1 MMTSR
6 LHAVAL
12 FCAMAFGVTGAF
24 AQGVQTGTI
33 RGAIAAVDGSLLPG
47 ATVTITSTSLQGERH
62 TVTESHG
69 AFTFPALPAGD
80 YVVDI
85 VMPGMT
91 SARRQVALPLGG
103 SADVDVRLEV
113 ARVSETVDVTGRT
126 VSAPA
131 GPAVAAN
138 YRHAEIEA
146 LATPRTL
153 TGIAALAPGV
163 TQNGP
168 NAQPTEGQGQVV
180 INGALA
186 YDNAFLL
193 NGVDVNDNIFGWP
206 QNLFVEDAIQET
218 QVLTSGIS
226 AEYGRFSGGV
236 INAVTKSGGNTLSGS
251 YRANFSNDAWST
263 ETPYE
268 ASRSISRRSRLNTV
282 HEFTLGGP
290 VEKDRLWFF
299 LSGHLQR
306 LNTGATL
313 PYTGTVYDT
322 TDSNRRGEAKVTA
335 TVKPGHTL
343 QASALANPREQRN
356 QANFSGGL
364 STIDPAA
371 LSDKRRPNHLLAA
384 NYKGAVS
391 SRVLVEGQ
399 YSEQQFSTDLG
410 GGTSNAIVD
419 SPFLSFDFT
428 RQYNAPFFDRSDPD
442 GRNNRQVT
450 GSVRYFSGSHDL
462 KVGAEWF
469 RSNKVGGNGQ
479 SATGYVFFTDYAT
492 DGAGAPLYDAGGRL
506 MPMFVPG
513 ATQVFHYL
521 ASRGAELNVDNSSL
535 YAQDHW
541 RVNGHV
547 AADLGVRIEHVGSS
561 APATAQAVSTGRAV
575 PRLALSVDPR
585 ANGALVV
592 HGTYGQYSGRYSD
605 ALLSANSPVGH
616 PGEIDGV
623 YVGPAGQGR
632 DFAAGFDPAN
642 YDYDG
647 IYASFPSANV
657 SFADDFASPLTH
669 ELTAGTSLALGR
681 SGSAQAT
688 YIWRR
693 TTNLIEDYIDLSTG
707 TTHIE
712 QDHVDMIVSN
722 RVYANSDTAFRAY
735 QGLLF
740 QARYPVS
747 RDWTVSG
754 HWTVQ
759 LKNEGNYEGEASG
772 QIITSAAGDY
782 PEAFTEAQHYPTGR
796 LASFQRHKV
805 DVWSIYALHFGRF
818 GDASL
823 SGLWRY
829 NSARVYSL
837 RAANQPL
844 TSIQA
849 TMLADVG
856 YVDAPSAQS
865 IYYAAPGSE
874 SFAGYGT
881 VDLSATYD
889 VPVVRS
895 LRPWVKVD
903 LFNALNNQKVISWNT
918 TIRPDASAPRDAL
931 GIRTNYVA
939 GPLFGQ
945 PTGPGNYP
953 APFGGQTG
961 GRTLRMA
968 VGFRF

>member
-1 MMTSR
+1 MTTR
-6 LHAVAL
+6 VHAVAL
-12 FCAMAFGVTGAF
+12 LCAMGFGVTGAL
-24 AQGVQTGTI
+24 AQGVQSGTI
-33 RGAIAAVDGSLLPG
+33 RGTVAAVDGSVLPG
-47 ATVTITSTSLQGERH
+47 ATVTISSTALQGERR
-62 TVTESHG
+62 TTTESHG
-69 AFTFPALPAGD
+69 VYSFPALPPGD
-80 YVVDI
+80 YLVD
-85 VMPGMT
+85 VAMPGM
-91 SARRQVALPLGG
+91 SPARRPVTLPLGG
-103 SADVDVRLEV
+103 SADVDVALGV
-113 ARVSETVDVTGRT
+113 ARVSESVQVTGRAT
-126 VSAPA
+126 SGSP
-131 GPAVAAN
+131 GPSVAAN

-146 LATPRTL
+146 LATPRTV
-153 TGIAALAPGV
+153 TGIASLAPGV

-193 NGVDVNDNIFGWP
+193 NGVDINDNIFGWP
-206 QNLFVEDAIQET
+206 QNLFVEDAIEET

-236 INAVTKSGGNTLSGS
+236 INAITRSGGNSLSGS

-268 ASRSISRRSRLNTV
+268 ASRGISRRSRLNTV

-290 VEKDRLWFF
+290 VEKERVWFF
-299 LSGHLQR
+299 LSGRLQR
-306 LNTGATL
+306 LNTSGTL
-313 PYTGTVYDT
+313 PFTGIVYDT
-322 TDSNRRGEAKVTA
+322 TDINRRGEAKITA

-371 LSDKRRPNHLLAA
+371 LSDKRRPNHLLTA
-384 NYKGAVS
+384 NYKAALN

-399 YSEQQFSTDLG
+399 YSEQQFATDLG
-410 GGTSNAIVD
+410 GGSSSAIVD
-419 SPFLSFDFT
+419 SPFLSFDFS
-428 RQYNAPFFDRSDPD
+428 RQYNAPFFDRADPD
-442 GRNNRQVT
+442 GRNNRQVA
-450 GSVRYFSGSHDL
+450 GSVRYFGGHHDV

-469 RSNKVGGNGQ
+469 RSSKVGGNGQ

-492 DGAGAPLYDAGGRL
+492 DSAGAPVYDGAGRL
-506 MPMFVPG
+506 MPLFVPG

-521 ASRGAELNVDNSSL
+521 ASRGAGLNVDTRSI

-541 RVNGHV
+541 RVNPHV
-547 AADLGVRIEHVGSS
+547 AADLGMRIEHVASS
-561 APATAQAVSTGRAV
+561 APMTEQAVSTGRAV
-575 PRLALSVDPR
+575 PRLAVSIDPR
-585 ANGALVV
+585 ASGAVV
-592 HGTYGQYSGRYSD
+592 FNATYAQYSGRYSD
-605 ALLSANSPVGH
+605 ALLSVNSPVGH

-657 SFADDFASPLTH
+657 SFADDVSSPLTH
-669 ELTAGTSLALGR
+669 ELTAGTRLTLGGT
-681 SGSAQAT
+681 GSAQAT

-693 TTNLIEDYIDLSTG
+693 TTDLIEDYVNLSTG
-707 TTHIE
+707 TTHIQ

-740 QARYPVS
+740 QARYPLS
-747 RDWTVSG
+747 HDWTLSG

-772 QIITSAAGDY
+772 QILTSAAGDY
-782 PEAFTEAQHYPTGR
+782 PEILTESQHYPTGR

-818 GDASL
+818 GNGSV

-844 TSIQA
+844 SSIQA
-849 TMLADVG
+849 TRLADLG
-856 YVDAPSAQS
+856 YVDAPSSQS
-865 IYYAAPGSE
+865 IYYSAPGAE
-874 SFAGYGT
+874 SFAGYGV
-881 VDLSATYD
+881 VDLSVNYD

-895 LRPWVKVD
+895 LRPWIKVD

-918 TIRPDASAPRDAL
+918 SIKPDTSAPRDVL
-931 GIRTNYVA
+931 GIRTGYVA
-939 GPLFGQ
+939 GPFFGQ
-945 PTGPGNYP
+945 ATGTGNYP
-953 APFGGQTG
+953 VPVAGQTG
-961 GRTLRMA
+961 GRTLRLA